1 MAPFIVDEEEER
13 EDRDDEATDD
23 EHNHNQPFNGQ
34 RCQYVKCSL
43 TKEVHNRGGFNSI

>member
-13 EDRDDEATDD
+13 EDRDDEAADD

-34 RCQYVKCSL
+34 RCLCGQGWK
-43 TKEVHNRGGFNSI
+43 